1 MNININY
8 PEHNEH
14 IKNLAFIKAL
24 LIKCV
29 IESLD
34 ISTNEKEDLRKK
46 ILDYLKNN

>member
-1 MNININY
+1 MNIKINY

-24 LIKCV
+24 LIKCG

-34 ISTNEKEDLRKK
+34 MSTEEKEDLKEK
-46 ILDYLKNN
+46 ILEYLKNN